1 MESERKVVNIVGCG
15 PGGAAYLTGQA
26 RQAVNEAGIV
36 IGIPK
41 FLRLFPEVKRKIELA
56 AVHTDKVAELV
67 AGLDVSHAAV
77 LVSGDTGL
85 YSLASFL
92 RKALPGCWEVR
103 FVPGISSVQAA
114 CALFCLEWH
123 DMRIFS
129 LHSRPAPPELAETVW
144 RGKHPVAILCGPA
157 NRPQSIARKLLSG
170 VEPGPDTCRGS
181 VRRRRSKPLSGI
193 EPGRRC
199 YAACDLGS
207 ENQIAWSGSLCELAE
222 KRFGGR
228 SVLIIDRR

>member
-1 MESERKVVNIVGCG
+1 MEFEKRVVTVVGCG
-15 PGGAAYLTGQA
+15 PGGTAYLTGQA
-26 RQAVNEAGIV
+26 RKAVAEAEVV

-41 FLRLFPEVKRKIELA
+41 FLRLFPEVKRRIELTA
-56 AVHTDKVAELV
+56 IRTDKVAELV
-67 AGLDVSHAAV
+67 AGLDDSHAAV

-92 RKALPGCWEVR
+92 RKALPGCCEVR

-129 LHSRPAPPELAETVW
+129 LHSRPALPELEVTAGG
-144 RGKHPVAILCGPA
+144 GKQPVAILCGPA
-157 NRPQSIARKLLSG
+157 NRPQSIALKLLS
-170 VEPGPDTCRGS
+170 R
-181 VRRRRSKPLSGI
+181 L

-199 YAACDLGS
+199 YVACNLGS
-207 ENQIAWSGSLCELAE
+207 ENQITWSGSICELVE
-222 KRFGGR
+222 KRLSGR
-228 SVLIIDRR
+228 AVLIIDRRKL